1 MSDDLVAELTLK
13 LRNDMGAGLDDVR
26 AEFSGLDATLQQLR
40 DVLGGLTEELQAMRA
55 PTDLADGFA
64 GVVTEADAATTSVQ
78 AIGAAIDADVGKVAA
93 LKDAWAGYGGT
104 GGFSPDMT
112 MNPPA
117 PSDDDGNFRPSFV
130 APNTPVPWADD
141 DMGGGGGSGDGG
153 GSGGG
158 RGGGQGGDGSHGSQG
173 GDMVTDML
181 FEAIAIAS
189 GKEAAERY
197 ADFDWLL
204 THIAI
209 TEKLSGAAAD
219 KEKEFLT
226 GMLDDLATKTGTSS
240 TDLAN
245 AYSFLVTTGMN
256 HDLINQ
262 LMPGLAETATA
273 YNVPVQDQAQS
284 VFTLSDVMDIGPQ
297 QMPQALA
304 TLAYAAKLGHFGVAD
319 FGHYLPGIGAQL
331 SILGDTGIAGED
343 QAAAALE
350 TVRRVTGTS
359 EEDATDVQD
368 LMNYVTSPIAAR
380 FFDRTK
386 RSKDLLGAPIL
397 DLFNKYHV
405 PDINIPAFLDDE
417 KADGVDSFDAMVDL
431 AQKIYNPKMTPTDQR
446 EIFGALFHN
455 QQAAMGA
462 LGLVENYGV
471 FKSDEA
477 TLAQVNAGTVTT
489 DYQTASGAP
498 QVGLDKFDEQLSET
512 VRMLGHDVNP
522 TFDLLTIALKVFDG
536 SLTLAGNVFDTI
548 TKPLTTAIG
557 TALAYQQHDG
567 LMHYNNPAAPQT
579 MNVHITVGPDG
590 QVIRA
595 LQMGSSPPPG
605 VNLTVNQGQVL
616 GAP

>member
-1 MSDDLVAELTLK
+1 VSEELVAELTLK
-13 LRNDMGAGLDDVR
+13 LRNDMGAGIDDVR
-26 AEFSGLDATLQQLR
+26 AEFDGLEGTLQQLR

-55 PTDLADGFA
+55 PQGLADGFSA
-64 GVVTEADAATTSVQ
+64 VVTQADAATTAVQ
-78 AIGAAIDADVGKVAA
+78 AIGAAIDDDVAKVQA

-104 GGFSPDMT
+104 GGFSGAMT
-112 MNPPA
+112 QLA
-117 PSDDDGNFRPSFV
+117 PTAGYEDDGSMRPDFIPPETV
-130 APNTPVPWADD
+130 IPWNGPEA
-141 DMGGGGGSGDGG
+141 GSGDGG
-153 GSGGG
+153 AQGDGEGRSGGEGSGH
-158 RGGGQGGDGSHGSQG
+158 GGGA
-173 GDMVTDML
+173 GDMATNLL
-181 FEAIAIAS
+181 FAGIELAT
-189 GKEAAERY
+189 GREAAEKY
-197 ADFDWLL
+197 ADFDWIL

-226 GMLDDLATKTGTSS
+226 GALDDLATKTGTSS

-245 AYSFLVTTGMN
+245 AYSFLVTTGMS

-273 YNVPVQDQAQS
+273 YNVPVEDQAQS
-284 VFTLSDVMDIGPQ
+284 VFTLSDVMGIGPQ

-368 LMNYVTSPIAAR
+368 LINYMTSPIAAR
-380 FFDRTK
+380 FFDRTQ

-397 DLFNKYHV
+397 GLFKKYQV

-417 KADGVDSFDAMVDL
+417 KAEGVDSFDAMVDL
-431 AQKIYNPKMTPTDQR
+431 ARKIYNPKMTPTDQR

-455 QQAAMGA
+455 QQAAMAA

-477 TLAQVNAGTVTT
+477 TLGGVSQGTVAT
-489 DYQTASGAP
+489 DYQTASATP
-498 QVGLDKFDEQLSET
+498 KVGLDKLDEQIAET
-512 VRMLGHDVNP
+512 TRIVGQGLNP
-522 TFDLLTIALKVFDG
+522 TFDLLTGVVRDFGLG
-536 SLTLAGNVFDTI
+536 MQTI
-548 TKPLTTAIG
+548 ETEFGIVTKPLTTGVGTTAAYTQHEIDMHPNGAIRSRFG
-557 TALAYQQHDG
+557 FAEPMKIELTVKGDGAVTNTTAT
-567 LMHYNNPAAPQT
+567 PQ
-579 MNVHITVGPDG
+579 
-590 QVIRA
+590 
-595 LQMGSSPPPG
+595 PG
-605 VNLTVNQGQVL
+605 VNLRVNQGRVL
-616 GAP
+616 GHE